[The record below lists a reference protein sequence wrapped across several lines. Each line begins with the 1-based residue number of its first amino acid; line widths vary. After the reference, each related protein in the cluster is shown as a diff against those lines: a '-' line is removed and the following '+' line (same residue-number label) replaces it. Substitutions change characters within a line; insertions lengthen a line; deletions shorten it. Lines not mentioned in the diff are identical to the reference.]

1 MNKPQAGQKWHLPD
15 LDRPGTRLKTLIGDY
30 EAEPG
35 TPFLQE
41 MSLHFYRLEAS
52 EPDLQRPHLEDELYY
67 VLQGQRTLEI
77 STDTENIS
85 VELKPGDIVYVPK
98 KARHRFVGNSAISLL
113 VFFAPGYSGPEQTKP

>member
-1 MNKPQAGQKWHLPD
+1 MKKPQPGQKWHLPD
-15 LDRPGTRLKTLIGDY
+15 LDRPGNRLITMIGDH

-35 TPFLQE
+35 TPLLNE
-41 MSLHFYRLEAS
+41 LSLHFYRLEES

-85 VELKPGDIVYVPK
+85 VEVKPGDVVYVPK
-98 KARHRFVGNSAISLL
+98 KARHRFVGSSMISLL
-113 VFFAPGYSGPEQTKP
+113 VFFAPSYTGPEQPKP